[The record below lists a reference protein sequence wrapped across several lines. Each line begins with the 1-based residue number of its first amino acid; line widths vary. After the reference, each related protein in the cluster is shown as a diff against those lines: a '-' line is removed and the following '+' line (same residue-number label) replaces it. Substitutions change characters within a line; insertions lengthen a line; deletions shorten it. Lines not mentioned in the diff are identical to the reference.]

1 MQEVLIITS
10 LVVGTS
16 LLGLLNV
23 LVLLHIRK
31 ERDEWRS
38 LQERREEHEAE
49 APILEA
55 IYGDR

>member
-10 LVVGTS
+10 LVVGAS

-31 ERDEWRS
+31 ERDEWR
-38 LQERREEHEAE
+38 LLMERRQEYEAE
-49 APILEA
+49 APILES
-55 IYGDR
+55 IYGVQ

>member
-1 MQEVLIITS
+1 MQEVLIVTS

-31 ERDEWRS
+31 ERDEWR
-38 LQERREEHEAE
+38 LLMERRQEYEAE
-49 APILEA
+49 VPILES
-55 IYGDR
+55 IYGD

>member
-1 MQEVLIITS
+1 MQEVLIVTS

-23 LVLLHIRK
+23 LVLLHIRR
-31 ERDEWRS
+31 ERDEWR
-38 LQERREEHEAE
+38 LLMERRQEYEAE
-49 APILEA
+49 APILES

>member
-1 MQEVLIITS
+1 MQEVLIVTS

-16 LLGLLNV
+16 LLGLLNA

-31 ERDEWRS
+31 ERDEWR
-38 LQERREEHEAE
+38 LLMERRQEYEAE
-49 APILEA
+49 APILES

>member
-23 LVLLHIRK
+23 LALLHIRK

-38 LQERREEHEAE
+38 LQERREEYEAE

-55 IYGDR
+55 IYGDQ